1 MYSVADETRKP
12 IFEGVQGENEARSI
26 EFDITPWVEELGN
39 GACTATA
46 KRPTDT
52 TPYPVTVTRS
62 GNVVTWKPDSTD
74 TAIEGLGA
82 FQLSFSIDDV
92 VAKTRIWNTKIAPS
106 LVGAGDPPDPY
117 DDWLQDLR
125 DIAADA
131 LQDAQDA
138 DASAQ
143 DAEAWAKGTKNGTPV
158 PSTADQYQNN
168 AKYYSE
174 ESYKNAEAWA
184 VGQRGGVDV
193 PSTDPAYENNA
204 KYWAGQAED
213 LKDATQAIVDEART
227 DVFEAMDGLHEET
240 TAGSALQLISDK
252 YTENKEPYL
261 FRKSIAGDRELDT
274 LVGGSIA
281 WNQLANNI
289 GSNWGS
295 ANATKTFSD
304 GVVAFTA
311 TAQNGNAYL
320 IWQYTPN
327 HIYFFNADV
336 KTTTATTS
344 VQMNWYG
351 GAPRV
356 NTVATT
362 NWQNLMSIGKAG
374 NGSGGATR
382 FVVADLRDSGWDA
395 VQVKNPMVFDLTQMF
410 GTAVADRLYQ
420 MEQANAGS
428 GVALFRSWFPKDY
441 YAYNTGELMS
451 VKTTA
456 HEMVGF
462 NQWDEEWEV
471 GGMNASNGTTSLEQ
485 DRIHSKNFIPVMS
498 NTVYVLRASAGGG
511 LICCYDSNKAFIS
524 SIQGLPMTPAFT
536 FTTPSGCAYI
546 KFGTYANY
554 GNTYRSDICISI
566 SSDRNGEYEP
576 YQKRTYALDDI
587 ELRGVP
593 KLVDGEIQ
601 YDGDTYEADGTVTR
615 RYGIVDLGTL
625 NWTYVSATGVERF
638 QSVSLRGNIKAPTRT
653 KLPNILCAKFSNVT
667 YDNLITWT
675 KNDSIAVYLDGEIL
689 VRATE
694 YTSVESFR
702 TAMNGVYLIYEL
714 ATPTTETAD
723 PFTSPQIVDA
733 YGTERYVDERTV
745 AVPVGHVTKYP
756 DNLRKKLD
764 GLPWDFSTLIA
775 PTEKAYTA
783 TRNYTTGSLFIV
795 GNILY
800 KATANI
806 ANGGTITP
814 NTNCT
819 ATTLAEVISAL

>member
-106 LVGAGDPPDPY
+106 LIGSGDPPDPIPDY
-117 DDWLQDLR
+117 IDEMR
-125 DIAADA
+125 EIAADA
-131 LQDAQDA
+131 IQA
-138 DASAQ
+138 AQ
-143 DAEAWAKGTKNGTPV
+143 DAEQAVEDAQDEV
-158 PSTADQYQNN
+158 
-168 AKYYSE
+168 E
-174 ESYKNAEAWA
+174 NAEAWA

-193 PSTDPAYENNA
+193 PSTDPAYENNS

-213 LKDATQAIVDEART
+213 IKDATQAIVDEARA

-252 YTENKEPYL
+252 YTENQVPYL

-471 GGMNASNGTTSLEQ
+471 GGIGTNGADTSNNDRIRSKNYIEVFPNASYCIRASVGGG
-485 DRIHSKNFIPVMS
+485 RICYYDGDKNFISVNDDIALTPS
-498 NTVYVLRASAGGG
+498 TV
-511 LICCYDSNKAFIS
+511 
-524 SIQGLPMTPAFT
+524 
-536 FTTPSGCAYI
+536 FTTPSNCRYI
-546 KFGTYANY
+546 RFSTFANY
-554 GNTYRSDICISI
+554 GNTYKNDICINF

-576 YQKRTYALDDI
+576 YTKKTYALDSSLT
-587 ELRGVP
+587 LRGIP
-593 KLVDGEIQ
+593 KLDASNNLY
-601 YDGDTYEADGTVTR
+601 YDGDTYEADGAVTR
-615 RYGIVDLGTL
+615 KDNEITLGGFTFGYSSPYFYTSI
-625 NWTYVSATGVERF
+625 NNKAA
-638 QSVSLRGNIKAPTRT
+638 GNH
-653 KLPNILCAKFSNVT
+653 
-667 YDNLITWT
+667 NLICSKYATT
-675 KNDSIAVYLDGEIL
+675 AQTSASSMENMTIKGNASNNSIYIRDDSFNGDTAAFKASLANVHL
-689 VRATE
+689 V
-694 YTSVESFR
+694 
-702 TAMNGVYLIYEL
+702 YEL

-723 PFTSPQIVDA
+723 PYTSPQIVDA
-733 YGTERYVDERTV
+733 YGTERYVDERAV

-756 DNLRKKLD
+756 DNLREKLD
-764 GLPWDFSTLIA
+764 GLPWDFSSLIA

-783 TRNYTTGSLFIV
+783 TRNYTTGSLLIV
-795 GNILY
+795 NNVLY

-814 NTNCT
+814 NTNCI